1 VHGAGG
7 NSVAPHTLPVDRHV
21 EAVEPIAG
29 ESDVLRAGKAVW
41 DGDAVATTETAG
53 SSFVGMTRF
62 LAMTR
67 RF

>member
-29 ESDVLRAGKAVW
+29 ESDVLRAGKAV
-41 DGDAVATTETAG
+41 
-53 SSFVGMTRF
+53 
-62 LAMTR
+62 
-67 RF
+67 